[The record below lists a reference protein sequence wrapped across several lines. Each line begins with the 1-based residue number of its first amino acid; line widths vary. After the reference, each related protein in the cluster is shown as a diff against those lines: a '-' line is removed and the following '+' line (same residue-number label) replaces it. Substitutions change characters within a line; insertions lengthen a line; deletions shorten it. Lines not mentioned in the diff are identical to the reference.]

1 MSKDVDSYLLCSRS
15 EKEEEE
21 EEINERAI
29 KYLTRTPKTSNEEAT
44 YYLVLI
50 LLNEAV
56 DALTIT
62 TEFPT

>member
-1 MSKDVDSYLLCSRS
+1 
-15 EKEEEE
+15 
-21 EEINERAI
+21 
-29 KYLTRTPKTSNEEAT
+29 LTRTPKTSNEEAT